1 MGSAVLQEA
10 GDKAFVG
17 FSPAQ
22 YELVNMVSCLRDDKD
37 VAAFRSVLVQFLDSR
52 LQDEIDSL
60 CADGKLSD
68 EQIEGF
74 AKSHYRTPFSASS
87 C

>member
-37 VAAFRSVLVQFLDSR
+37 VAAFKSVLVQFLDSR

-74 AKSHYRTPFSASS
+74 AKSHYRTPYGGSR
-87 C
+87 